1 MPLGYRSDLWG
12 RTSRELQLSPFGI
25 PPAIATAVR
34 QARQRPKSLR
44 DVIPD
49 DPNYQKI
56 PIEYRLDAKGIVGD
70 FAQDL
75 QQGKSAH
82 VWAELAHW
90 GIGSAEM
97 AGLIEGLGLAV
108 GTALTVAGP
117 VAALAALLTRLG
129 APYQEIA
136 EKIAKDWSASG
147 YSRGAVMGADQR
159 PGHLVREYWGNLYF
173 PQNPTLRQGANIARL
188 NHNAGL
194 VAGFVQG
201 RALTPNQRQIFFRDL
216 GRRMLKTGDL
226 PNRPRS
232 QWRSLDWQH
241 WYRDSAIAFRRHH
254 LTA

>member
-1 MPLGYRSDLWG
+1 MPLGYRSDPRG
-12 RTSRELQLSPFGI
+12 RTSPELQLSPIAEWVPG
-25 PPAIATAVR
+25 ATALR
-34 QARQRPKSLR
+34 QAQRPKSLR

-56 PIEYRLDAKGIVGD
+56 IPIEYRLDAKGIVGD
-70 FAQDL
+70 FAEDL

-82 VWAELAHW
+82 VWSELAHL
-90 GIGSAEM
+90 GIAAGEM
-97 AGLIEGLGLAV
+97 SGLIEGLGLV
-108 GTALTVAGP
+108 GTALTLAAGP
-117 VAALAALLTRLG
+117 VAALAALFSALG

-147 YSRGAVMGADQR
+147 YSRGAVMGANQR
-159 PGHLVREYWGNLYF
+159 PGRLLREYWGNLYF
-173 PQNPTLRQGANIARL
+173 PQNPYLRQGANIARL

-216 GRRMLKTGDL
+216 GRRMGDQSYRG
-226 PNRPRS
+226 PTSR
-232 QWRSLDWQH
+232 WRSRDWRD
-241 WYRDSAIAFRRHH
+241 WYTDSASAFRRHH